1 MNQII
6 IINEIFQIEKI
17 KKLKISNYQVFA
29 INYEIHKKLD
39 EENISHIIADE
50 LLSKKER
57 DELYDFTMESYSR
70 FEELIGFMQIPK
82 DSLLG
87 YFLVRWSQRSR
98 GFSGRST
105 YLRATQYSEVN
116 NKQEGEAPWVH
127 DWMIVLLAPSST

>member
-57 DELYDFTMESYSR
+57 DELYDFACREKMHS
-70 FEELIGFMQIPK
+70 FP
-82 DSLLG
+82 SLLQS
-87 YFLVRWSQRSR
+87 F
-98 GFSGRST
+98 
-105 YLRATQYSEVN
+105 
-116 NKQEGEAPWVH
+116 
-127 DWMIVLLAPSST
+127 